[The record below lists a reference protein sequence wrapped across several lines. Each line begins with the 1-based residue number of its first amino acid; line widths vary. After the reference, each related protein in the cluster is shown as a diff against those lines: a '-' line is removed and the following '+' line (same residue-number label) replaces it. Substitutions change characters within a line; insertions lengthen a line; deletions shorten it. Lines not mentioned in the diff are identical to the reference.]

1 MRRWRDEAPQASE
14 APAAPVPS
22 PHRQRLLSAALR
34 CQQKPADQVLALF
47 GGLSLHQLRDH
58 PGVKAVGLRTGPED
72 GQIISIDLDG
82 VTAVDRV
89 CDFGLNPFA
98 GTFIVGR
105 RGDTYRLKL
114 QFQLTPEQAA
124 EISSFQLKIH
134 TKPAADGA
142 KGEAVEVFYTR
153 RRQVIA
159 AGRHPSGENY
169 IWLDGCGP
177 DALAAPDAQWW
188 AFIKECP
195 SRAQQPPQRQHARA
209 RTSNNTRRANPC
221 PVCGRHDGPGG
232 SNLWCEYS
240 KSGLLF
246 CMPGSS
252 FSAPAGLRIGDVVNG
267 CWALKKIAQTPDGP
281 VHVFGKHD
289 PEKLKRQNDVEMDF

>member
-1 MRRWRDEAPQASE
+1 MKAPKPLKPKLLLCQTLIDKGCCLLPCGANKNPLIKSW
-14 APAAPVPS
+14 PS
-22 PHRQRLLSAALR
+22 S
-34 CQQKPADQVLALF
+34 KGF
-47 GGLSLHQLRDH
+47 SLYQLRDH

-72 GQIISIDLDG
+72 GRIISIDLDG

-169 IWLDGCGP
+169 IWLDGCAP
-177 DALAAPDAQWW
+177 DALAAPDARWW
-188 AFIKECP
+188 EFIKRCH
-195 SRAQQPPQRQHARA
+195 SASVRPPAA
-209 RTSNNTRRANPC
+209 
-221 PVCGRHDGPGG
+221 
-232 SNLWCEYS
+232 
-240 KSGLLF
+240 
-246 CMPGSS
+246 
-252 FSAPAGLRIGDVVNG
+252 
-267 CWALKKIAQTPDGP
+267 
-281 VHVFGKHD
+281 
-289 PEKLKRQNDVEMDF
+289 KRQARGSWPMVS

>member
-1 MRRWRDEAPQASE
+1 MKAPK
-14 APAAPVPS
+14 PLKP
-22 PHRQRLLSAALR
+22 RLLQ
-34 CQQKPADQVLALF
+34 CQVLIDKGCCLLPCGANKNPLIKSWPSSEGF
-47 GGLSLHQLRDH
+47 SLEQLNDH
-58 PGVKAVGLRTGPED
+58 PGVKAIGLRTGPED

-82 VTAVDRV
+82 ESAVDRV

-124 EISSFQLKIH
+124 EINSFQLKIH
-134 TKPAADGA
+134 TKPAVDGA

-188 AFIKECP
+188 AFIKECH
-195 SRAQQPPQRQHARA
+195 SRAQQPPTGAPQNTPLGGRHG
-209 RTSNNTRRANPC
+209 NTRRANPC
-221 PVCGRHDGPGG
+221 PICGRHDGPGG

-246 CMPGSS
+246 CMPGTT
-252 FSAPAGLRIGDVVNG
+252 FSAPAGLRIGDVHNG
-267 CWALKKIAQTPDGP
+267 WALKKITQTADGP
-281 VHVFGKHD
+281 VHVFGQHD
-289 PEKLKRQNDVEMDF
+289 PETLKRQNDEMDS

>member
-1 MRRWRDEAPQASE
+1 MKTPK
-14 APAAPVPS
+14 PLKP
-22 PHRQRLLSAALR
+22 RLLQ
-34 CQQKPADQVLALF
+34 CQVLIDQGCCLLPCGANKNPLIKSWPSSEGF
-47 GGLSLHQLRDH
+47 SLHQLRDH

-72 GQIISIDLDG
+72 GRIISIDLDG
-82 VTAVDRV
+82 ESAVNRV

-105 RGDTYRLKL
+105 RGDTHRLKL

-177 DALAAPDAQWW
+177 DALAAPDARWW
-188 AFIKECP
+188 EFIKRCHAA
-195 SRAQQPPQRQHARA
+195 SVRPPAAKRQARGSA
-209 RTSNNTRRANPC
+209 STNTRRANPC

-246 CMPGSS
+246 CMPGTT
-252 FSAPAGLRIGDVVNG
+252 FSTPAGLRIGDVHNG
-267 CWALKKIAQTPDGP
+267 WALKKVTDTADGP

-289 PEKLKRQNDVEMDF
+289 PEKLKRQNDAQAH

>member
-1 MRRWRDEAPQASE
+1 
-14 APAAPVPS
+14 
-22 PHRQRLLSAALR
+22 
-34 CQQKPADQVLALF
+34 
-47 GGLSLHQLRDH
+47 
-58 PGVKAVGLRTGPED
+58 VKAVGLRTGPED
-72 GQIISIDLDG
+72 GRIISIDIDG
-82 VTAVDRV
+82 ESAVERV

-105 RGDTYRLKL
+105 RGDTHRLKL

-177 DALAAPDAQWW
+177 DALAAPDARWW
-188 AFIKECP
+188 EFIKECH
-195 SRAQQPPQRQHARA
+195 SRAQQPPPHRETPDRRLRVA
-209 RTSNNTRRANPC
+209 TRRANPC

-240 KSGLLF
+240 KTVLLF
-246 CMPGSS
+246 CMPGTT
-252 FSAPAGLRIGDVVNG
+252 FSTPAGLRIGNVHNG
-267 CWALKKIAQTPDGP
+267 WALKKITQTADGP
-281 VHVFGKHD
+281 VHVFGQHD